1 MSERVAIRTDRLT
14 RAYGPQLA
22 VNEISFE
29 VPRGQ
34 VLGFLGPNGA
44 GKSTT
49 MKMLTCY
56 LTPTRGSAQVA
67 GFDVYGQSL
76 EVRRRIG
83 YLPEDTPLYRDMT
96 VLEYLDFVTRLRKVP
111 ASERR
116 ARIKKIGETTGILHV
131 LGKQI
136 GELSRGYRQR
146 VGLTQAIVHDPE
158 ILVLDEPTSGLDPNQ
173 IVEIRSLIKELGR
186 EKTVILSTHILPEVQ
201 ATCDRVVIISDGRL
215 VADGRPDELIAREKS
230 NRFRI
235 LLDAGPAEAEVRAK
249 LQSIAGVTG
258 VEAQPADAGSRAF
271 LLTTDGAA
279 DIRRELYRAAV
290 DNAWPLLELE
300 RREASLEEV
309 FGRLTRTDA
318 SGGGAGVLPGPAT
331 TKEAA

>member
-1 MSERVAIRTDRLT
+1 MTERMAIRTDRLT
-14 RAYGPQLA
+14 RSYGPQVA

-56 LTPTRGSAQVA
+56 LTPTRGRAEVA
-67 GFDVYGQSL
+67 GFDVYSQSL

-111 ASERR
+111 SSERR

-136 GELSRGYRQR
+136 GELSKGYRQR

-158 ILVLDEPTSGLDPNQ
+158 ILILDEPTSGLDPNQ
-173 IVEIRSLIKELGR
+173 IVEIRQLIKELGR

-215 VADGRPDELIAREKS
+215 VADGRPDDLIAREKS
-230 NRFRI
+230 NRFR
-235 LLDAGPAEAEVRAK
+235 LLIEDSASADEVAAK
-249 LQSIAGVTG
+249 LAAIAGVTR
-258 VEAQPADAGSRAF
+258 VEGTPSETGTRQY

-279 DIRRELYRAAV
+279 DIRRELYRCAV
-290 DNAWPLLELE
+290 DNHWPLLELD

-309 FGRLTRTDA
+309 FGRLTRVDDGA
-318 SGGGAGVLPGPAT
+318 SASAPT
-331 TKEAA
+331 TRLYKEVA